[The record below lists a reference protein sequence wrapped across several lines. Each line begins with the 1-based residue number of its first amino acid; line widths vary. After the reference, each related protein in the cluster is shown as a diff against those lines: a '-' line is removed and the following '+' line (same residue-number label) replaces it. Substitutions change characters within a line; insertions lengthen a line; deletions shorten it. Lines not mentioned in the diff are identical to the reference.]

1 MQSVIVYGKSVC
13 PNCDTAKQLLESKS
27 IEFTYIDLEQDM
39 TSFFKFRGL
48 GIREVPVIEVDGE
61 LVNLADLRKLLAS
74 QIICNYKQIH
84 YNRYNYPGIKKK

>member
-13 PNCDTAKQLLESKS
+13 PNCNTAKQLLKSKS

-61 LVNLADLRKLLAS
+61 LLNLAGLRKLLV
-74 QIICNYKQIH
+74 N
-84 YNRYNYPGIKKK
+84 

>member
-13 PNCDTAKQLLESKS
+13 PNCDATKQLLESKN

-61 LVNLADLRKLLAS
+61 LVNMADLRKLLAN
-74 QIICNYKQIH
+74 QFTK
-84 YNRYNYPGIKKK
+84 